1 MQQKRRTKGRRA
13 PIEFVYLVIAGMV
26 GWALL
31 HEKLGTASV
40 VLLWIS
46 VFTIWL
52 LVAMPTRCGYKVRD
66 LDRGCVLRVHGMA
79 RGCWKYHSQLKR
91 DALFEALGLRNP
103 GLRFRRVWNS
113 EEASP
118 GPQPGGPLPPPPP
131 TPGPVPPDDDQARS
145 AAARK
150 QARYN
155 AQIWVF
161 AFVSAVAGVVMPL
174 VAK

>member
-1 MQQKRRTKGRRA
+1 MQRRRRNKGRGA
-13 PIEFVYLVIAGMV
+13 PTEFLFLVIAGV
-26 GWALL
+26 IGWALL

-46 VFTIWL
+46 AFTAWL
-52 LVAMPTRCGYKVRD
+52 LVAMPTRCGYRVRD
-66 LDRGCVLRVHGMA
+66 LDRGCLLRVHGLA
-79 RGCWKYHSQLKR
+79 RGCWKFHSQLKR

-103 GLRFRRVWNS
+103 GLRFRKVWNS
-113 EEASP
+113 EQASRP
-118 GPQPGGPLPPPPP
+118 PRIGGPAPAP
-131 TPGPVPPDDDQARS
+131 TPSPVPPGDDQARS

-155 AQIWVF
+155 AQMWVF
-161 AFVSAVAGVVMPL
+161 SFVSAVAGVVMPL

>member
-1 MQQKRRTKGRRA
+1 MQRRRRNKARRA
-13 PIEFVYLVIAGMV
+13 PTEFLYLVVGGVI
-26 GWALL
+26 GWAVL

-46 VFTIWL
+46 VFTVWL

-66 LDRGCVLRVHGMA
+66 LDRGCVLRVNGMA

-103 GLRFRRVWNS
+103 GLRFRKVWNS
-113 EEASP
+113 EEASSEP
-118 GPQPGGPLPPPPP
+118 RPAPLPTP
-131 TPGPVPPDDDQARS
+131 TPSPVPPAGDETRS

-155 AQIWVF
+155 AQMWVF
-161 AFVSAVAGVVMPL
+161 SFVSAVAGVVMPL